1 MKLRVILFGLVVAS
15 LPSVVLADGDHSK
28 DKGRSQQV
36 ERSVAADPAVTV
48 SVCVM
53 SGNINIQGWDKHEV
67 RARSSQIAQ
76 AELKRADRMKLS
88 GPATKLEVIM
98 VNKGE
103 SGNETDNCQA
113 AGDVDLMVPRGASVY
128 VQTGEGSISITEV
141 ASIYARSQIGDIEI
155 DKATRSVEAVSFSG
169 DVSLKDS
176 QGRVSLR
183 SVGGVVDVANV
194 GPSESG
200 DCFEAITISGEIA
213 LDQVAHAQMTV
224 KTGNGNV
231 HFAGPLAHGGIYAF
245 NTTSGDVTLSLPSD
259 ASFRLNAKVAAD
271 KEITSDF
278 PLTMTS
284 VTSMTT
290 LRRTPAPEVAAS
302 PKTPDSPK
310 KAEAIQETPAPAPE
324 PTVLTIVQPKV
335 KVKVNPVV
343 VKTTYMS
350 RRVIAVHGSGDSTIN
365 VASFSGTLH
374 LEEN

>member
-1 MKLRVILFGLVVAS
+1 MKLRVILISLVVAS
-15 LPSVVLADGDHSK
+15 LPAVVLAHGDHSK
-28 DKGRSQQV
+28 DKGRSQQI
-36 ERSVAADPAVTV
+36 ERSVAADPAVTI

-53 SGNINIQGWDKHEV
+53 SGNINVQGWDKHEV
-67 RARSSQIAQ
+67 HARSSQISQ
-76 AELKRADRMKLS
+76 AELKRTDRLKLS

-98 VNKGE
+98 INKGE
-103 SGNETDNCQA
+103 NGSESGNCQA

-183 SVGGVVDVANV
+183 SVGGVVDVAHV

-200 DCFEAITISGEIA
+200 DCFEAITISGEVE
-213 LDQVAHAQMTV
+213 LDQVAHTQMTV

-231 HFAGPLAHGGIYAF
+231 HFAGPLVHGGIYAF

-284 VTSMTT
+284 VTSMTS
-290 LRRTPAPEVAAS
+290 LPRTPAPEIAAL
-302 PKTPDSPK
+302 PKAPAPAK
-310 KAEAIQETPAPAPE
+310 KAEAIPQIPAPAAD
-324 PTVLTIVQPKV
+324 PTVITIVQPKV
-335 KVKVNPVV
+335 KVKINPVV